1 MAISLPPLRTAAL
14 RRLLAGFAFLLA
26 TVLANAEGER
36 AMDGHARPSTESPL
50 IREWRSMSAS
60 ITGLS
65 ERAKVW
71 QVNAFFNQKI
81 RYEEDIVL
89 WGQDDYW
96 ATPLETLSQGRGD
109 CEDYAIAKYFTLL
122 ELGIPSARMRLVYV
136 VLVTRGRDI
145 NDSRRHSHMV
155 VAYFPR
161 PASEPWILDNLN
173 DDILPAD
180 LAHVMRAV
188 AGGLEVHDSDAGKRR
203 RQLAG
208 SGTFGKS
215 GDGRP
220 AGPARAEP
228 YHEFRFCSATDRLR
242 M

>member
-1 MAISLPPLRTAAL
+1 
-14 RRLLAGFAFLLA
+14 
-26 TVLANAEGER
+26 
-36 AMDGHARPSTESPL
+36 
-50 IREWRSMSAS
+50 MSAS

-136 VLVTRGRDI
+136 FLVTRGRDI

-180 LAHVMRAV
+180 QRTDLSPIFSFGIDGLWIGTGNQASRATFSRWQN
-188 AGGLEVHDSDAGKRR
+188 AIARIRQEGFVHPPAATG
-203 RQLAG
+203 QLAG
-208 SGTFGKS
+208 LAPPP
-215 GDGRP
+215 D
-220 AGPARAEP
+220 
-228 YHEFRFCSATDRLR
+228 
-242 M
+242 